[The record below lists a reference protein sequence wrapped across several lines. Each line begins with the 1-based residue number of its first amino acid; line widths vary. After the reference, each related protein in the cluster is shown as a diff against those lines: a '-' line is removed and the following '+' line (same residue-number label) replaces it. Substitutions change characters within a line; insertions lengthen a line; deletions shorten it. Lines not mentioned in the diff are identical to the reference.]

1 MPIDD
6 ATLQRLGSRLRQL
19 RVDADQTQ
27 AQVAQAVGLTRTHLV
42 DIEAGRKNITLK
54 TLYALAHHYG
64 TEPADLLQD
73 STAAK

>member
-6 ATLQRLGSRLRQL
+6 AALQRLGSRLRQL

-64 TEPADLLQD
+64 SEPADLLHD
-73 STAAK
+73 PTAAQ